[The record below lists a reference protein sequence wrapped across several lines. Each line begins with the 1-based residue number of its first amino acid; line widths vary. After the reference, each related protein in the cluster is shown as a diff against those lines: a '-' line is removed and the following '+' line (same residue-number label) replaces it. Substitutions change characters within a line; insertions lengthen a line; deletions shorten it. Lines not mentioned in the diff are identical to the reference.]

1 MKEMK
6 SRLSL
11 LARPNIG
18 RKLKL
23 ENIEIF
29 ITVRSIM
36 KMVRLR
42 KSIKNE
48 AGEEEGA
55 GGKGTRVGA
64 KVYGIHRWIQQC
76 SSVVPS

>member
-6 SRLSL
+6 SKLSL

-55 GGKGTRVGA
+55 GG
-64 KVYGIHRWIQQC
+64 
-76 SSVVPS
+76 

>member
-1 MKEMK
+1 MK
-6 SRLSL
+6 SKLSL

-42 KSIKNE
+42 KSIKKE
-48 AGEEEGA
+48 AGGEEEGA
-55 GGKGTRVGA
+55 GGKGARVGA